1 MANIGHLPSNGWT
14 QWNLFP
20 MYGPSNPPVNVS
32 TFLSVYHVSTIHT
45 CTLPRLDIVQ
55 VPASASVLGKRS
67 RAADDSMLSD
77 LPWLAEVHSKV
88 WNREGLKPQ
97 LFREVKV
104 TGGDYAALQECLKE
118 LHPDRDSR
126 YYYGDNVDVKNAK
139 LDFLQSLP
147 LAAEDLSPQHPND
160 NDNRVDD
167 DDDSEEN
174 DPVIKKLFPSILR
187 FLDLST
193 LNLKERIPSHLPL
206 PLLLRQEYN
215 DISELIKE
223 KPQSNRGSVII
234 SGQPGTGGFLV
245 FLSHRI

>member
-1 MANIGHLPSNGWT
+1 
-14 QWNLFP
+14 
-20 MYGPSNPPVNVS
+20 
-32 TFLSVYHVSTIHT
+32 
-45 CTLPRLDIVQ
+45 
-55 VPASASVLGKRS
+55 
-67 RAADDSMLSD
+67 MLSD

-167 DDDSEEN
+167 DDDS
-174 DPVIKKLFPSILR
+174 
-187 FLDLST
+187 
-193 LNLKERIPSHLPL
+193 
-206 PLLLRQEYN
+206 
-215 DISELIKE
+215 
-223 KPQSNRGSVII
+223 
-234 SGQPGTGGFLV
+234 
-245 FLSHRI
+245 